1 MKFRRLIL
9 RFCNFHRWRLVKDAD
24 DPRGDDESAIMR
36 EILDEEAGTLPKWF
50 PSIGG
55 QTHWDEGDD
64 EDAEVESEL
73 DGT

>member
-24 DPRGDDESAIMR
+24 EPRGGDESAIMR
-36 EILDEEAGTLPKWF
+36 EILDDEEAGICLNWF

-55 QTHWDEGDD
+55 QTHWEGDD